1 MAVVERLVILRY
13 DRTSSFTSVSKA
25 RQKLFSKRS
34 RQPPLTRAALVNH
47 AKRAVFQWPPTLLKE
62 PILPCP
68 SQWGW

>member
-34 RQPPLTRAALVNH
+34 RQPPPTRAALVNH
-47 AKRAVFQWPPTLLKE
+47 VSMAADPFKGASTTMSFSV
-62 PILPCP
+62 
-68 SQWGW
+68 GMVA